1 MSRVARIAV
10 LAGDTPGARAV
21 AGAVTSLLTAVG
33 RWVEEL
39 PAGADLAPYTA
50 VILPRSRG
58 WRAVRE
64 RHAGPLL
71 VVDADL
77 LGGRADL
84 EFRRLLGEPPLASA
98 SIGETRVLLPHPLP
112 PLAGPPLGETP
123 HGLVARADAAT
134 GYALPVVLTPALR
147 TVAGFWSL
155 ARLVE
160 EAVAALLDERTV
172 LYAAPWPRGVRAAR
186 ALTYDLD
193 GLEADGALP
202 PFALHGRPATLFCT
216 ADALGRL
223 DATGPVCEIAAH
235 GDVHRGFADAR
246 TNLTRVDR
254 MLETFRAAGLT
265 PRGFS
270 PPNSTYSSEL
280 APLLARFSY
289 VRIGYQE
296 RALRFYPHARAD
308 GLLVPVSYYTDFLQ
322 RYVGPEECARL
333 LRRFCT
339 WAEATSVLAV
349 PCFHP
354 CLWPEPLR
362 RFLEAPGGEAWE
374 ATLVELSDW
383 WMRRRRALAAVS
395 AAGEGAA
402 PPDLVL
408 VRATPAERLAALQ
421 PPDGKALA
429 APRSSAAVRVAIGER
444 QVSVVPATDDPAA
457 AVEVPLAPRWRPLGW
472 LPGPL
477 RRAASRA
484 LVRVV
489 NETGMHGC
497 FYRDLGLS
505 AEIVGG
511 ALRLPVV
518 AADEPVLVRHR
529 VAADVRRA
537 ARGLV
542 RRLSRRARA
551 LRANASA

>member
-1 MSRVARIAV
+1 MSRLARIAV

-64 RHAGPLL
+64 LTHAL
-71 VVDADL
+71 
-77 LGGRADL
+77 
-84 EFRRLLGEPPLASA
+84 
-98 SIGETRVLLPHPLP
+98 H
-112 PLAGPPLGETP
+112 
-123 HGLVARADAAT
+123 
-134 GYALPVVLTPALR
+134 
-147 TVAGFWSL
+147 
-155 ARLVE
+155 
-160 EAVAALLDERTV
+160 
-172 LYAAPWPRGVRAAR
+172 
-186 ALTYDLD
+186 
-193 GLEADGALP
+193 GLEADGAPP
-202 PFALHGRPATLFCT
+202 PFALHARPATLFCT
-216 ADALGRL
+216 ADALDRL
-223 DATGPVCEIAAH
+223 GATGPDCEIAAH

-246 TNLTRVDR
+246 TNLARVDR

-280 APLLARFSY
+280 APLLARFRY
-289 VRIGYQE
+289 VRLGYQE

-308 GLLVPVSYYTDFLQ
+308 GVLVPVSYYTDFLQ

-333 LRRFCT
+333 LGRFCT

-402 PPDLVL
+402 PPELVL
-408 VRATPAERLAALQ
+408 VRATPAERLAALR
-421 PPDGKALA
+421 PPDGQARA
-429 APRSSAAVRVAIGER
+429 APRSRAAVRVAIGER
-444 QVSVVPATDDPAA
+444 QVSVVPAADAPAA
-457 AVEVPLAPRWRPLGW
+457 AVEVPLARGWRPLGW

-477 RRAASRA
+477 RRVASRT

-529 VAADVRRA
+529 VAADLRRG

-542 RRLSRRARA
+542 RRLARRAHVPRA
-551 LRANASA
+551 DGGA